1 MNFCKNGG
9 ILFLVMLLSGTS
21 VTAGSFYVTNADE
34 IETAMSMARPGDT
47 VLMANGLWTDERI
60 VFEGNGE
67 EGNPIVLRAETP
79 GSVVLNGHSTLR
91 IAGTYLEV
99 DGLRFIGGRSISG
112 AVIEFR
118 NGSRNLS
125 HHCRLTNTSIVDYN
139 PSSRSNDYKW
149 VSIYGQYNRIDHCYF
164 SGKTNGGTTLVVWF
178 ERSSSPPAHY
188 HRIDHNYFG
197 HRPALGVNG
206 GETIRIGTSTYS
218 LLNSRT
224 VVEHNYFEHCN
235 GEIEIISNKSCE
247 NIYRYNT
254 FYECEGALT
263 LRHGNR
269 CTVEKNFFIGNRLD
283 LTGGVRV
290 IGEDHKIINNYFQGL
305 YGSSFKSA
313 LPILNGVPNSPLN
326 RYFQVK
332 NALVAFNTF
341 VDCRYSMIIGAGN
354 DSERT
359 LPPENCTIAN
369 NVIMTTY
376 KAIRQEDEPINLTWE
391 GNIIQSPDLGISRP
405 DGIMLAN
412 VNLTEAPDGLWRP
425 AEASLLI
432 NAAQGDYPDVIH
444 DMDGQPRDAL
454 KDVGADEFSQEPISN
469 RPLTFQD
476 AGPDWF
482 GTPVPLLLK
491 ITSSEGGKVQYEP
504 TQVVFNPGTE
514 VTAIAIPDSGY
525 KFVEWRGDISSDEDT
540 LRFTMNEIT
549 VLDAVFALDVPP
561 QYKLAVY
568 VFSSGGTVAYDPQA
582 ETYEDSTMVTI
593 TAIPDSG
600 WRFVEWQ
607 GDLDSKANPEQV
619 LMDSDKF
626 LLAVFEQ
633 ITGVSLIAQQ
643 PFKYR
648 LEQNY
653 PNPFNAST
661 TIGFSLKQSQPTTL
675 QVYDILG
682 RKIVDLVDE
691 TLNAG
696 RHEVRFDASGL
707 ESGIYFYKLQA
718 GHFQAVGKMTL
729 TK

>member
-1 MNFCKNGG
+1 MSFYKKGE
-9 ILFLVMLLSGTS
+9 ILFLVILLVATTA
-21 VTAGSFYVTNADE
+21 TAGSFYVTNADE
-34 IETAMSMARPGDT
+34 IRTAMDMARPGDT
-47 VLMANGLWTDERI
+47 LLMATGLWTDEQI

-79 GSVVLNGHSTLR
+79 GSVVLNGYSNLR
-91 IAGTYLEV
+91 IAGSYLVV

-118 NGSRNLS
+118 NGSYS

-149 VSIYGQYNRIDHCYF
+149 VSIYGQHNRVDHCYF

-178 ERSSSPPAHY
+178 ERRSNPPAHY

-197 HRPALGVNG
+197 HRPALGTNG

-218 LLNSRT
+218 LYNSRCI
-224 VVEHNYFEHCN
+224 VEHNYFEHCN

-269 CTVEKNFFIGNRLD
+269 CTVEKNFFIGNRLS

-369 NVIMTTY
+369 NVIMTTRT
-376 KAIRQEDEPINLTWE
+376 AIDKDDEPINLTWK
-391 GNIIQSPDLGISRP
+391 GNIVQAPSLGIDRP
-405 DGIMLAN
+405 DGIT
-412 VNLTEAPDGLWRP
+412 LTDVGLSEAADGLWRP
-425 AEASLLI
+425 SANSPLI
-432 NAAQGDYPDVIH
+432 DAAQGDYPDVVS

-454 KDVGADEFSQEPISN
+454 KDVGADERSQAPIEN
-469 RPLTFQD
+469 RPLTAED
-476 AGPDWF
+476 VGPAWL
-482 GTPVPLLLK
+482 GTPVPLLVK
-491 ITSSEGGKVQYEP
+491 VNSTDGGSAVYNPVHPTYE
-504 TQVVFNPGTE
+504 PGTE
-514 VTAIAIPDSGY
+514 ITVIAIPDSGY
-525 KFVEWRGDISSDEDT
+525 KFVEWEGDISSEEDT
-540 LRFTMNEIT
+540 LTFVLNEIM
-549 VLDAVFALDVPP
+549 VLKAVFAPDVPP
-561 QYKLAVY
+561 QYNLTVY
-568 VFSSGGTVAYDPQA
+568 VFSSGGRVTYDPQA
-582 ETYEDSTMVTI
+582 DTYEDSTMVTI
-593 TAIPDSG
+593 TAISDSG

-607 GDLDSKANPEQV
+607 GDVQSKTNPQQV

-626 LLAVFEQ
+626 ILAVFEQ
-633 ITGVSLIAQQ
+633 MTGVSLMADQ
-643 PFKYR
+643 PFEYK

-653 PNPFNAST
+653 PNPFNAGT
-661 TIGFSLKQSQPTTL
+661 TIAFSLKQPQPTTL
-675 QVYDILG
+675 VVYDVLG
-682 RKIVDLVDE
+682 RKAMNLVDQ

-696 RHEVRFDASGL
+696 RHEVRFDATGL
-707 ESGIYFYKLQA
+707 ESGLYFYKLQA
-718 GHFQAVGKMTL
+718 GPFQAVGKMTV

>member
-1 MNFCKNGG
+1 MNLCKSGG
-9 ILFLVMLLSGTS
+9 ILFLVMLLVATS

-34 IETAMSMARPGDT
+34 IKTAMSMARPGDT

-60 VFEGNGE
+60 LFEGNGE

-79 GSVVLNGHSTLR
+79 GSVVLNGYSTLR
-91 IAGTYLEV
+91 IAGSYLEV

-139 PSSRSNDYKW
+139 PSSRSNEYKW
-149 VSIYGQYNRIDHCYF
+149 VSIYGQYNRVDHCYF

-178 ERSSSPPAHY
+178 ERTSSPPAHY

-254 FYECEGALT
+254 FFECEGALT

-290 IGEDHKIINNYFQGL
+290 IGEDHKVINNYFQGL

-354 DSERT
+354 DSERS

-376 KAIRQEDEPINLTWE
+376 TAIRQEDEPINLTWE

-405 DGIMLAN
+405 DGIMLAD

-425 AEASLLI
+425 SDASLLI
-432 NAAQGDYPDVIH
+432 NAARGDYPDVTH
-444 DMDGQPRDAL
+444 DMDNQPRDAL
-454 KDVGADEFSQEPISN
+454 KDVGADEFSQDPVSN
-469 RPLTFQD
+469 RPLTSQD
-476 AGPDWF
+476 AGPDWY
-482 GTPVPLLLK
+482 GMPVPLLLK
-491 ITSSEGGKVQYEP
+491 ITASEGGTVQYEP
-504 TQVVFNPGTE
+504 SQVIFETGTE
-514 VTAIAIPDSGY
+514 VTAIAIPNSGY
-525 KFVEWRGDISSDEDT
+525 KFIEWQGDINSDEDT

-549 VLDAVFALDVPP
+549 VLNAVFALDVPP

-643 PFKYR
+643 PFEYR

-661 TIGFSLKQSQPTTL
+661 TIAFSLKQSQPTTL
-675 QVYDILG
+675 RVYDLLG
-682 RKIVDLVDE
+682 RKVTELVDE
-691 TLNAG
+691 TLSAG

-707 ESGIYFYKLQA
+707 ESGIYFYKLEA

>member
-1 MNFCKNGG
+1 MNFCKNGSV
-9 ILFLVMLLSGTS
+9 LVLVMMLLATS
-21 VTAGSFYVTNADE
+21 VTAGSFYVTSADE

-60 VFEGNGE
+60 VFEGNGK

-79 GSVVLNGHSTLR
+79 GSVVLNGYSTLR

-149 VSIYGQYNRIDHCYF
+149 VSVYGQYNRVDHCYF

-218 LLNSRT
+218 LYNSRT

-313 LPILNGVPNSPLN
+313 LPILNGVPDSPLN

-376 KAIRQEDEPINLTWE
+376 TAIRREDEPINLTWE
-391 GNIIQSPDLGISRP
+391 GNIVQSPDLGISRP
-405 DGIMLAN
+405 DGITLAD
-412 VNLTEAPDGLWRP
+412 VDLSEALDGLWRP
-425 AEASLLI
+425 SETSPLL
-432 NAAQGDYPDVIH
+432 NAAQGDYPEIIH
-444 DMDGQPRDAL
+444 DMDNQPRDVQ

-469 RPLTFQD
+469 RPLTSQD
-476 AGPDWF
+476 AGPDWL
-482 GTPVPLLLK
+482 GMPVPLLLK
-491 ITSSEGGKVQYEP
+491 ITASEGGNVHYEP
-504 TQVVFNPGTE
+504 SQVIFEGGTQV
-514 VTAIAIPDSGY
+514 TAVAIPDSGY
-525 KFVEWRGDISSDEDT
+525 KFVEWQGDINSDEDT

-549 VLDAVFALDVPP
+549 VLKAVFALDVPP
-561 QYKLAVY
+561 RYKLAVY

-600 WRFVEWQ
+600 WQFVEWQ
-607 GDLDSKANPEQV
+607 GDLESKTNPEQV

-626 LLAVFEQ
+626 VLAVFERL
-633 ITGVSLIAQQ
+633 TDVSILADR
-643 PFKYR
+643 PYEYR

-661 TIGFSLKQSQPTTL
+661 TITFSLKQSQPTTL
-675 QVYDILG
+675 QIFDILG
-682 RKIVDLVDE
+682 RKVIDLVDE

-696 RHEVRFDASGL
+696 RYEVRFDASGL
-707 ESGIYFYKLQA
+707 ESGIYFYNLQA
-718 GHFQAVGKMTL
+718 GPFQAAGKMTL